1 MKRSLPARP
10 LLPPDLYL
18 LSNTTKAVISAAAVL
33 SGPSIHH
40 LPVSLPFREAAHL
53 AINAS
58 RQHHWAQNLDGCT
71 GQKRLLSGMERV
83 TYNSLCGV
91 LCSAIFRNLP
101 QILVKWDGLLCS
113 TRLLFLY
120 GEQLALIEMLTQGD
134 PV

>member
-10 LLPPDLYL
+10 PSPPTLYV
-18 LSNTTKAVISAAAVL
+18 LSNITEAAISASAVL
-33 SGPSIHH
+33 SNPSIHH
-40 LPVSLPFREAAHL
+40 LPLSLPLREAAHL

-58 RQHHWAQNLDGCT
+58 RQHHWAQN
-71 GQKRLLSGMERV
+71 GQPEHLKLLSRRERV

-91 LCSAIFRNLP
+91 LCSVIFRNLP
-101 QILVKWDGLLCS
+101 QILIKWDGLLCS
-113 TRLLFLY
+113 TRVLFLY